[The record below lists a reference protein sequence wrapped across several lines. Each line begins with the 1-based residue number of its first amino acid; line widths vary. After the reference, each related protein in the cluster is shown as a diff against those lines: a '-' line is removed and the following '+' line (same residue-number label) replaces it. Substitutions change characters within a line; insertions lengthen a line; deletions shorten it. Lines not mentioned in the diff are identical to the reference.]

1 MVTYIRDQLR
11 RRIRTGKGRCPHP
24 VTLIVDSQS
33 VKGASTVG
41 KNSRGY
47 DAAKKINGCKR
58 HITVDTLGLPVMIT
72 VTPADV
78 QDRDAARDV
87 FWRLRLTQP
96 QITQVWAD
104 RGYAGDLVDWAR
116 ERLWLTLRIVSRP
129 KGTKGFVVLPRRW
142 KVERTIGWC
151 MNARRNA
158 RDYERLPQHSEAHL
172 NWALITTMTRRLSRK
187 RSASSWGKAPEPA
200 R

>member
-1 MVTYIRDQLR
+1 MA
-11 RRIRTGKGRCPHP
+11 GP
-24 VTLIVDSQS
+24 VAGPTVLD
-33 VKGASTVG
+33 KGAGFGPCSPIRPG
-41 KNSRGY
+41 PWSRAKSL
-47 DAAKKINGCKR
+47 AAVHR
-58 HITVDTLGLPVMIT
+58 AT
-72 VTPADV
+72 
-78 QDRDAARDV
+78 ARDV

-104 RGYAGDLVDWAR
+104 RGYAGELVDWAR

-129 KGTKGFVVLPRRW
+129 EGAKGFVVLPRRW

-172 NWALITTMTRRLSRK
+172 NWALITVMTRRLTRK
-187 RSASSWGKAPEPA
+187 SPRTSQWTRKTRA
-200 R
+200 